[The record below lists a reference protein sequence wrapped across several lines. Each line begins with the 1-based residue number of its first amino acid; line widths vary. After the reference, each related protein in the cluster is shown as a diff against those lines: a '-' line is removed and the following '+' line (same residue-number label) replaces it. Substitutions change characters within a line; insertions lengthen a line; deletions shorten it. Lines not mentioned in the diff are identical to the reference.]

1 MILKGFGTRGVSVEQ
16 QLQVEGVTDYFIPK
30 TRQIH
35 SDIVTVVTSQLSDLV
50 VEADAFITTE
60 PNVVCA
66 VQTADC
72 VPLLIW
78 DARERVVS
86 AVHAGWR
93 GIASEIVP
101 QTVAFIRARFFDADL
116 RVTMG
121 PAMAASCYEVGDDVV
136 LNCARTVSDIAMYLH
151 VTRPGHH
158 RIDLKGVLTEQL
170 ERAGITFNC
179 IEDSAICTHCNPN
192 YASYRRG
199 DRQERQFSWIM
210 IT

>member
-1 MILKGFGTRGVSVEQ
+1 MILKQFGHRGEPIATPNS
-16 QLQVEGVTDYFIPK
+16 FIPK

-35 SDIVTVVTSQLSDLV
+35 SNSVTLVTSHVSDLV
-50 VEADAFITTE
+50 IEADAFVTTE

-78 DARERVVS
+78 DVRERVVA

-93 GIASEIVP
+93 GVASEIAP
-101 QTVAFIRARFFDADL
+101 RTVEFMCTLFPDADL
-116 RVTMG
+116 RVAMG
-121 PAMAASCYEVGDDVV
+121 PAMAVSCYEVGEEVIM
-136 LNCARTVSDIAMYLH
+136 NCAKTVAMIEPYLQP
-151 VTRPGHH
+151 TRPGHH
-158 RIDLKGVLTEQL
+158 RIDLKGILTEQL
-170 ERAGITFNC
+170 ARVGITSNC
-179 IEDSAICTHCNPN
+179 IEDVPICTHCDPH

-199 DRQERQFSWIM
+199 DRSERQFSWIE

>member
-1 MILKGFGTRGVSVEQ
+1 MILKGFGTRGVSTEH
-16 QLQVEGVTDYFIPK
+16 QLHAEGVAEFFIPK
-30 TRQIH
+30 TRQVH
-35 SDIVTVVTSQLSDLV
+35 SNRVTMVTPKLSDLMI
-50 VEADAFITTE
+50 EADAFVTTE

-78 DARERVVS
+78 DVDERVIA

-93 GIASEIVP
+93 GVASEIVP
-101 QTVAFIRARFFDADL
+101 QTIALIRECFSDADL
-116 RVTMG
+116 RVAMG
-121 PAMAASCYEVGDDVV
+121 PAMAASCYEVGEEVV
-136 LNCARTVSDIAMYLH
+136 LNCAKTISNIDRYLH

-158 RIDLKGVLTEQL
+158 RIDLKGILAEQF
-170 ERAGITFNC
+170 ERVGVTPNC
-179 IEDSAICTHCNPN
+179 IEDTPTCTHCNTQ

-199 DRQERQFSWIM
+199 DRSERQFSWIL